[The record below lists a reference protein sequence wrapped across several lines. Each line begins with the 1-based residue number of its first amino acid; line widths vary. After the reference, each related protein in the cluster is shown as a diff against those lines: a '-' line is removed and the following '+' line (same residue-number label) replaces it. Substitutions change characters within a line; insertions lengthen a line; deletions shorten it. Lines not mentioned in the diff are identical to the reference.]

1 MLSEDSTRF
10 IYSYMSLNTQIPSA
24 VQPKDGLNEGKPNFS
39 LREIMVK
46 YLSYFP
52 LFVLSLVIFLGSALM
67 YIRYKVPIYRA
78 SVQVLVNNP
87 LSNQAQ
93 PDLISQAVSG
103 VRSINL
109 ENEMQLIRSK
119 DILERVVRK
128 GNYNI
133 TYAKEGNI
141 KTFDAYTAAPFTFIP
156 LKVADSGRIFQIKL
170 VSIDNVGGKIEMPK
184 GKIDFKWNDSLN
196 INQFAFRLMK
206 NGTSIEQSSD
216 PYIVKWKP
224 TSYAASELQGRISIS
239 TLSTKTSILILSII
253 GENRRKGED
262 ILNHLVQ
269 EIISSD
275 IELKKEMS
283 LNTINFIEGRLAL
296 VGKELSDLEG
306 ALRDFKKD
314 GRFFDVVGE
323 YTYYQGRMVKAEDGI
338 EALNIEISTINMIED
353 YVRNNKS
360 YNKKKVIPSIFDISD
375 ATFSSLV
382 TQYNQLLIKY
392 ENTLNVSFKENN
404 VVKEIEQQ
412 IADIK
417 VSILEA
423 AASLRNAKKQKI
435 TTLNQRFDTALN
447 KLGFLPDKEKFYQD
461 IARQKQI
468 KEKLYMYLLQ
478 KNEET
483 AIASI
488 STQSNYKAMD
498 DAGSSAIPIEP
509 KTTQIKVFALI
520 LGFLFPVALIYL
532 LDVLNDKIT
541 TRQDIVSRT
550 DIPVAGEISHV
561 DNSEMIVVENS
572 RNIVAEQ
579 FRILRS
585 NLQFIL
591 PKEEGK
597 TTATTFLV
605 TSSIS
610 GEGKSFISV
619 NLAAVL
625 ALTNKKVALLEFD
638 LRKLKGIKIRGIED
652 NNDRGITNFLI
663 GQTDDAGSIYKVL
676 NNHPNLHIFNTGPI
690 PPNPAELIIGAR
702 MDKFF
707 AYLKSNYDFIVIDSA
722 PVGLVSDSF
731 ALSQYADATMYIVR
745 QRYTFKKQ
753 MDFINDL
760 KKEKK
765 LANIA
770 IVVNDVNLAG
780 RYGYYG
786 YGYGYGY
793 GYMYRYGAGYGYN
806 RYIYGGKKKDPYF
819 DSNKKGYFDDNVK
832 LSWWQKIFGK

>member
-1 MLSEDSTRF
+1 
-10 IYSYMSLNTQIPSA
+10 MSLNTTIPSA
-24 VQPKDGLNEGKPNFS
+24 VQPKDSLNEGKQKFS
-39 LREIMVK
+39 LREIIIK

-52 LFVLSLVIFLGSALM
+52 LFVLSLVIFLGSALI

-93 PDLISQAVSG
+93 QDLISQAVSG
-103 VRSINL
+103 VRTINL
-109 ENEMQLIRSK
+109 DNEMQLIRSK
-119 DILERVVRK
+119 EILERVVKK

-133 TYAKEGNI
+133 TYSREGNI
-141 KTFDAYTAAPFTFIP
+141 KTFDAYTAAPFTFTP
-156 LKVADSGRIFQIKL
+156 LQVADSARIFQIKL
-170 VSIDNVGGKIEMPK
+170 ISLNDIGGKIELPK
-184 GKIDFKWNDSLN
+184 GKLDFKWNDSLN
-196 INQFAFRLMK
+196 INQFAFRLTK
-206 NGTSIEQSSD
+206 NFTSVEQSSD
-216 PYIVKWKP
+216 PYIVRWKP
-224 TSYAASELQGRISIS
+224 IKYAAAELQGRISVS
-239 TLSTKTSILILSII
+239 SLSSKTSILILSII

-269 EIISSD
+269 EIIISD
-275 IELKKEMS
+275 VELKKEIS
-283 LNTINFIEGRLAL
+283 VNTISFIEGRLAL
-296 VGKELSDLEG
+296 VGKELSDLE
-306 ALRDFKKD
+306 ASARDFKKD
-314 GRFFDVVGE
+314 GRFFDVQGE
-323 YTYYQGRMVKAEDGI
+323 YIYYQGRMSKAE
-338 EALNIEISTINMIED
+338 EALDILNQEVSKINIIED
-353 YVRNNKS
+353 YVRNNRS
-360 YNKKKVIPSIFDISD
+360 YKKKYIIPSIFDITD
-375 ATFSSLV
+375 PTFANLIG
-382 TQYNQLLIKY
+382 QYNELLIKY
-392 ENTLNVSFKENN
+392 ENILNVSYKENN
-404 VVKEIEQQ
+404 VVKELEQQ

-423 AASLRNAKKQKI
+423 AASLRNVRNQQIA
-435 TTLNQRFDTALN
+435 TLRQRFDSSLN
-447 KLGFLPDKEKFYQD
+447 KLGYLPEKEKFYQD
-461 IARQKQI
+461 LSRQKQI
-468 KEKLYMYLLQ
+468 KEKLYLYLLQ

-488 STQSNYKAMD
+488 STQSNYTAMD
-498 DAGSSAIPIEP
+498 DAGSSSIPIEP

-561 DNSEMIVVENS
+561 DNSDMIVVENS

-591 PKEEGK
+591 PKEDEK
-597 TTATTFLV
+597 TTATTFLI

-610 GEGKSFISV
+610 GEGKSFISA

-638 LRKLKGIKIRGIED
+638 LRKLKGINIKGIDD

-663 GQTDDAGSIYKVL
+663 GQTDDAGSIYKIL
-676 NNHPNLHIFNTGPI
+676 SNHPNLHIFNTGPI

-702 MDKFF
+702 MDKLF

-765 LANIA
+765 LTNMA